1 MATTATST
9 ADDTVGGNEPRGP
22 DPGRII
28 TKHDFICEQHIQMLT
43 KGVSKEEQYRLGG
56 VALIESVRENLG
68 LSIRYKPG
76 SRLLIHFAAQP
87 KRSQRLARSGINSV
101 CTMGGRIFHSM
112 KQLLL
117 ASGLLA
123 RRRTPQKK
131 SKEVVC
137 ASWNISNPTDQRTPD
152 DKAFEKRSQ
161 SMIGIERML
170 IETLAFNLNARYPL
184 GMMVKLI
191 KKFLT
196 KEEWSTEFYPVAWDM
211 AFDIYK
217 TFAPLKKTTWTV
229 ALSLLE
235 LTSRLTGIYQH
246 KILAIN
252 CEEYQVSRAHMLEV
266 MSDLLDL
273 YTQSHKHT
281 RLGPKYPL
289 DRFIEIKI
297 TINKEIEDRGID
309 FTSWCQDCEFHAPKP
324 PFPPASRGGIGNT
337 EAITKRFIF
346 DRDAAREEQE
356 ITRPYF
362 EDDFEEYETE
372 VEEEVH
378 PSPRD
383 PAIAVAPNLSGPP
396 DLATAVMAV
405 GVVVVELG
413 LVRVVTAVTDDRAMA
428 AGMAVVAVKGGA
440 AAAAAAISAKQYH
453 TTALGI
459 RFLF

>member
-1 MATTATST
+1 MAPAATSV
-9 ADDTVGGNEPRGP
+9 ADDGGIEPRGP

-43 KGVSKEEQYRLGG
+43 KGVSKEEQYRLEG

-68 LSIRYKPG
+68 LPAKTFATACTFWHKF
-76 SRLLIHFAAQP
+76 RLHYGRTEFPFNEAALTCLWFAC
-87 KRSQRLARSGINSV
+87 K
-101 CTMGGRIFHSM
+101 TED
-112 KQLLL
+112 
-117 ASGLLA
+117 
-123 RRRTPQKK
+123 TQKK

-137 ASWNISNPTDQRTPD
+137 ASWNISNPSDQRTPD
-152 DKAFEKRSQ
+152 DKVFEKRSQ

-191 KKFLT
+191 KKFLAR
-196 KEEWSTEFYPVAWDM
+196 EEWSTEFYTIAWDM

-235 LTSRLTGIYQH
+235 LTSRLTGLYQD
-246 KILAIN
+246 KILSIN
-252 CEEYQVSRAHMLEV
+252 CEEYGVSRAHMLEV

-281 RLGPKYPL
+281 RLGSQYPL
-289 DRFIEIKI
+289 DRFIDIKI
-297 TINKEIEDRGID
+297 TINKEIEDRHID
-309 FTSWCQDCEFHAPKP
+309 FTSWCQDCAFHAPKP
-324 PFPPASRGGIGNT
+324 PFPPASGAGIGNT

-346 DRDAAREEQE
+346 DRDAAREEQD

-372 VEEEVH
+372 VEEEVRPEPDRSRDRRGPEPKRPLG
-378 PSPRD
+378 PSHGRHGGRRGGGGGGGGF
-383 PAIAVAPNLSGPP
+383 GP
-396 DLATAVMAV
+396 
-405 GVVVVELG
+405 
-413 LVRVVTAVTDDRAMA
+413 
-428 AGMAVVAVKGGA
+428 GGHGGPGR
-440 AAAAAAISAKQYH
+440 QGDGWH
-453 TTALGI
+453 GG
-459 RFLF
+459 RRREGRRGGGGGGNFR